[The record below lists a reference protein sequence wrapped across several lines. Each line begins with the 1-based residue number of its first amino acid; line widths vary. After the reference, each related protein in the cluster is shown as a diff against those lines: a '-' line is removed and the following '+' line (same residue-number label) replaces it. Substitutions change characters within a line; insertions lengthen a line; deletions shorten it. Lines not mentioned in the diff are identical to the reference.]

1 MWLEILQQCKMQ
13 RVLNL
18 LVLLFACKRR
28 IKRLR
33 FPWKTSKNTKL
44 SLTTAAMPP
53 PQVTH
58 TNVKG
63 GRVQSQISQP
73 DLKASVWH
81 NVVCG
86 TKLTLTRSWRRRY
99 TSTCTCWQVQ
109 RGSRYRRAADTP
121 RRDRHGQRWGRKSWG
136 SERTG
141 AAPPPGAGGSLSVWS
156 PAAHSSASYSTERA
170 EHQGTMRKVGARSK
184 QSNPSPHRILFSSCF
199 LSFSSFCSTFRM
211 VSRSCS
217 SRKEKFSS
225 SVSSSIGPS
234 DYTPPVN
241 SAKRGG
247 KSGTATLC
255 CRLLLFV

>member
-33 FPWKTSKNTKL
+33 FPWKTSNKHKIKFDYSCHAPPSGDTYECQRRPRSVANITARSEGFGMAQCCLRDKTDTYEIL
-44 SLTTAAMPP
+44 AQTLHLHVYVLAGTTRQSL
-53 PQVTH
+53 Q
-58 TNVKG
+58 
-63 GRVQSQISQP
+63 
-73 DLKASVWH
+73 
-81 NVVCG
+81 
-86 TKLTLTRSWRRRY
+86 TRSWHSTHRSPRSKMRPKVLRQRAHWRCP
-99 TSTCTCWQVQ
+99 TS
-109 RGSRYRRAADTP
+109 
-121 RRDRHGQRWGRKSWG
+121 WGRWEPFCLISSSSFFSLLFDRKS
-136 SERTG
+136 RTSG
-141 AAPPPGAGGSLSVWS
+141 DDEKSGR
-156 PAAHSSASYSTERA
+156 E
-170 EHQGTMRKVGARSK
+170 SK
-184 QSNPSPHRILFSSCF
+184 RSNPSPHRILFSSCF